1 MEKDQKKALL
11 YGLAAVL
18 LWSTVASAFKLSLR
32 YFDSSQLLLYASL
45 ASCVTLFVIVLIQ
58 KKLYLLFSYTTKE
71 YFFLFILGMIS
82 PFMYYLVLFK
92 AYSLLPAQEA
102 QALNYTWALTLSYL
116 SVFILH
122 HKLRKADIIAGLLC
136 YFGVIIIST
145 HGNLLSFSFSNTQG
159 VVLALFSTLL
169 WSLYWLY
176 STKLK
181 VDPIVGLFINFI
193 VALPFIFLW
202 TFLFSDPFTF
212 NPYGLMGALYIGV
225 FEMGVTFVLLL
236 NAMKL
241 STNAS
246 SVANLIFLSPFISL
260 FFIHFFVG
268 EEILVSTLVGLGFI
282 ILGLLVQ
289 QQGHKMPKVKN

>member
-181 VDPIVGLFINFI
+181 VDPIVGLFINFL
-193 VALPFIFLW
+193 VSLPFIFLW
-202 TFLFSDPFTF
+202 TLLFSDPFTF

-225 FEMGVTFVLLL
+225 FEMGVTFVLWL

>member
-102 QALNYTWALTLSYL
+102 QALNYTWALTLAYL

-159 VVLALFSTLL
+159 VTLALFSTLL

-202 TFLFSDPFTF
+202 TLLFSDPFTF

-225 FEMGVTFVLLL
+225 FEMGVTFVLWL

-289 QQGHKMPKVKN
+289 QQGHKMSKVKN